1 MTLFFTLLL
10 VHNGVGML
18 SLQEY
23 HICLEC
29 EKEFKNDLNLAIC
42 PECLEK
48 AKEKYKQGIFSEYE
62 TVNIYL
68 RENKDK

>member
-1 MTLFFTLLL
+1 
-10 VHNGVGML
+10 ML
-18 SLQEY
+18 STHEY

-48 AKEKYKQGIFSEYE
+48 AKQRYLQGFLSPYE
-62 TVNIYL
+62 TVNMYL
-68 RENKDK
+68 RDQIKK